1 VRAQPRRYLQLAA
14 KECLMTSVKP
24 FRFGTG
30 MIPVQGSADLADHA
44 RKVEALGYST
54 LGVGDHLSLG
64 GIGPVASMMAFASA
78 TSSLRIASTVLTN
91 DLRHPVL
98 LAQEA
103 ATIDLLSD
111 GRLEL
116 GIGGGW
122 LRTDYDAVGLPFD
135 SPAVRIARL
144 EEAVALIKQ
153 LFGEEPVT
161 FAGDFYRVE
170 RLNLQ
175 PKPRQR
181 PHPPFFIGGGG
192 RRVLALA
199 AREATIVGL
208 DPKGTAA
215 GTKDAASMTAGVVDD
230 LVALVREVAGP
241 RFPDLELHVNILALK
256 ITDNRRQGRDDIAT
270 LFASMP
276 PWMVSNALADEDIP
290 DSPFVLVGSLDQI
303 VEDLQARRER
313 YGISYVSVPSEL
325 VDAFS
330 PVVARLAGT

>member
-1 VRAQPRRYLQLAA
+1 
-14 KECLMTSVKP
+14 MTSVKP

-30 MIPVQGSADLADHA
+30 MIPVQGGADLADHA

-64 GIGPVASMMAFASA
+64 GIGPLASLMAFANA
-78 TSSLRIASTVLTN
+78 TSSLRVGSTVVIN

-122 LRTDYDAVGLPFD
+122 LRTDYVAAGLPFD
-135 SPAVRIARL
+135 PPAVRIARL
-144 EEAVALIKQ
+144 EESVALIKL
-153 LFGEEPVT
+153 LFGDAPVT
-161 FAGDFYRVE
+161 FQGDYYRVDG
-170 RLNLQ
+170 LNLQ

-192 RRVLALA
+192 RRVLSLA

-208 DPKGTAA
+208 DPKGTAG
-215 GTKDAASMTAGVVDD
+215 GTKDATSMTAEAVDD
-230 LVALVREVAGP
+230 LVAVVREAAGP
-241 RFPDLELHVNILALK
+241 RVLDLELHVNILALK
-256 ITDNRRQGRDDIAT
+256 ITDDRRQGRDDVAAM
-270 LFASMP
+270 FASLP
-276 PWMVSNALADEDIP
+276 PWMVSNALADEQVL
-290 DSPFVLVGSLDQI
+290 DSPYVLIGSIDQI

-313 YGISYVSVPSEL
+313 YGISYVSVPSEM
-325 VDAFS
+325 VNAFS

>member
-1 VRAQPRRYLQLAA
+1 
-14 KECLMTSVKP
+14 MTSAKP

-30 MIPVQGSADLADHA
+30 MIPVQGSADMADHA

-64 GIGPVASMMAFASA
+64 GIGPLAAMMAFANA
-78 TSSLRIASTVLTN
+78 TSSLRVGSTVLTN

-122 LRTDYDAVGLPFD
+122 LRTDYVAAGVPFD
-135 SPAVRIARL
+135 PPAVRIARL
-144 EEAVALIKQ
+144 EESVALIKR
-153 LFGEEPVT
+153 LFGDEPVS
-161 FAGDFYRVE
+161 FEGDFYRVE
-170 RLNLQ
+170 GLNLQ

-192 RRVLALA
+192 RRVLTLA
-199 AREATIVGL
+199 AREASIVGL
-208 DPKGTAA
+208 DIRGTAA
-215 GTKDAASMTAGVVDD
+215 GTKDAASMTAETVDG
-230 LVALVREVAGP
+230 LVAMVREAAGS
-241 RFPDLELHVNILALK
+241 RFPDLEFHVNILALK
-256 ITDNRRQGRDDIAT
+256 ITDDRRQGRDDIAAM
-270 LFASMP
+270 FAGMP
-276 PWMVSNALADEDIP
+276 PWMVSNALADEDIL
-290 DSPFVLVGSLDQI
+290 DSPFVLIGSIDQI

-313 YGISYVSVPSEL
+313 YGISYVSVPSDL

>member
-1 VRAQPRRYLQLAA
+1 
-14 KECLMTSVKP
+14 
-24 FRFGTG
+24 
-30 MIPVQGSADLADHA
+30 MIPVQGGADLVSHA

-54 LGVGDHLSLG
+54 LATGEHLSLG
-64 GIGPVASMMAFASA
+64 GIGPVASIMAVAAA
-78 TSSLRIASTVLTN
+78 TSSLRIASAMFAN
-91 DLRHPVL
+91 DFRHPVL

-103 ATIDLLSD
+103 ATIDLLSN
-111 GRLEL
+111 GRLEF

-122 LRTDYDAVGLPFD
+122 LRTDYVAAGLSFD
-135 SPAVRIARL
+135 PPAMRIARL

-161 FAGDFYRVE
+161 FAGDFYRVDG
-170 RLNLQ
+170 LNLQ

-192 RRVLALA
+192 RRVLTLA

-215 GTKDAASMTAGVVDD
+215 GTKDAATMTAEVVDH
-230 LVALVREVAGP
+230 LVSWVREAAGP
-241 RFPDLELHVNILALK
+241 RFSDLELHTNILALK
-256 ITDNRRQGRDDIAT
+256 IADDRRQGRDEIAAM
-270 LFASMP
+270 FASLP
-276 PWMVSNALADEDIP
+276 PWMVSNALADEQILN
-290 DSPFVLVGSLDQI
+290 SPYVLIGSIDQI

-313 YGISYVSVPSEL
+313 YGISYVTVPGEF